1 MVVGN
6 YRFHRRA
13 FAALN
18 ELTADEQAQVLE
30 KLASLVGVPVA
41 GWPAAAA
48 KGVPGEPPLYLV
60 PVNDSL
66 RLFIQA
72 DEGQEPE
79 VVDIARQETLKA
91 FAEANGSA
99 GTR

>member
-1 MVVGN
+1 MMVVGN

-13 FAALN
+13 FAALK
-18 ELTADEQAQVLE
+18 ELTAEEQAQVLE
-30 KLASLVGVPVA
+30 KLASFVGVTA
-41 GWPAAAA
+41 AQWPPADV
-48 KGVPGEPPLYLV
+48 KRLPGEPPVYLV
-60 PVNDSL
+60 RVNDSL

-91 FAEANGSA
+91 FSQANGGA
-99 GTR
+99 GN